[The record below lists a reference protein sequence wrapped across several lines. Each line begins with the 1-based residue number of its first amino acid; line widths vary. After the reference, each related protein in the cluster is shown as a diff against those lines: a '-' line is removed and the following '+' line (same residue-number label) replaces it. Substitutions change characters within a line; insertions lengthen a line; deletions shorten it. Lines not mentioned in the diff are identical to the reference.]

1 MGTSVA
7 SRGLGIKGL
16 RILLAGLAAACAG
29 AERPGP
35 ASAVRTEPAPSATVY
50 FFRKYKAAGIDA
62 TVTTK
67 DRSVERRLYTGSYF
81 AYQAP
86 PGPLLVAVSSG
97 TNQYVDAT
105 FELATGKTYYVE
117 VDVGVLDLELR
128 MLDEAQ
134 AVSFLK
140 SLGFT
145 PAPGAG
151 SR

>member
-1 MGTSVA
+1 MDTSVA
-7 SRGLGIKGL
+7 SRRLGLKGL
-16 RILLAGLAAACAG
+16 HILLAVLAAACAG
-29 AERPGP
+29 GESPGP
-35 ASAVRTEPAPSATVY
+35 ASEAWTKPAPSASVY

-81 AYQAP
+81 VYHAP
-86 PGPLLVAVSSG
+86 PGPLVVSVKSG
-97 TNQYVDAT
+97 TNQYTDAT
-105 FELATGKTYYVE
+105 FELAVGRTYYVE
-117 VDVGVLDLELR
+117 VEVGVLDLALR